1 MANKQID
8 AKVTE
13 SKQEF
18 TVTTGATIT
27 NAVRVAWDDTLTK
40 NDVVA
45 LIERIKLRVIEDLSD

>member
-8 AKVTE
+8 AKLTE

-27 NAVRVAWDDTLTK
+27 NAVRIAWDDTLAK
-40 NDVVA
+40 NDIVV
-45 LIERIKLRVIEDLSD
+45 LIERLKQRVIEDLSD

>member
-8 AKVTE
+8 AKLTE

-27 NAVRVAWDDTLTK
+27 NAVRVAWDDSLTK
-40 NDVVA
+40 NDIVV
-45 LIERIKLRVIEDLSD
+45 LLERIKQRVIEDLSD